1 MALPTGTVTFW
12 MTDIAGSTR
21 LLQEL
26 GPRYADVL
34 AEHHAIIRAAVG
46 AGGGTEVDTEGDAFF
61 CVFRSVLGAV
71 EAAARAQRNLAARAW
86 PGDRPMLVRMGLLT
100 GEGKLSS
107 TGYIGLDVHR
117 TARVT
122 AAAHGGQV
130 VVSATTRAL
139 MEGAWPPGV
148 GYVFLGSHRL
158 KDLDSPELLYQLVID
173 GLPSRFPP
181 LRSLEA
187 PSYDLPFTQSSFVG
201 RSREMTDLSRL
212 VEEHRLVTLTGPGGV
227 GKTRLAVRTAAEL
240 SAHFPDGVAFVPLAA
255 VHEAALVPDE
265 VARALALPVGTYSG
279 EVGLRRLS
287 EQLSGRRMLLILDN
301 VEQLLSGAAE
311 IGVLVDALS
320 DVTVLATSRAPL
332 HLREEQEYPVRPLD
346 VPADAGEP
354 LPLLLQHAAVQQFL
368 DRARAARPDFELR
381 AEDAPHLARLVSA
394 VGGLPLAVEL
404 IAARV
409 RSLSLAQIERRL
421 GDQLGLLR
429 GGPRDMPERQRA
441 LRDTLQWSYDLLD
454 AAPRALLEVLAAFP
468 GGAVLEALESTTGDL
483 LPCADV
489 LDALDPLVEHGL
501 LMPSVDDTNRY
512 RTLQVVRE
520 FAAEMLQRSGRAD
533 EVWHRH
539 AAWLTD
545 LVTEAAPML
554 MSEKQAEGLSRLRE
568 EYDNLRAVLA
578 WAIDT
583 DPVVAADLAVP
594 LWRYWQM
601 RGQLAE
607 GRQVLDRVLDRLAP
621 DDHPA
626 TRAAA
631 LSARGGICYWQLDV
645 PAMTASYA
653 EAAQLYE
660 RLGERADL
668 AEALYNLAF
677 PEVQSRDYDEGER
690 LARRSE
696 ELYAELGDA
705 HGVARALWL
714 RSLPAMHARRLDEA
728 EDLLRRAIATFR
740 ATDDTYYLGW
750 ALRMLGRDLI
760 MQGRLEEAREALDEG
775 LTHFARDDM
784 SAMLLFMSDHAALA
798 GVEGDHER
806 QVRIVGA
813 MQRMQRAS
821 GTGLVDYALNEP
833 LGLEASLA
841 ALGDRAELVRA
852 EGAAMDDDEAI
863 RYTVGR

>member
-26 GPRYADVL
+26 GPRYPDVL
-34 AEHHAIIRAAVG
+34 AEHHAIIRAAVA
-46 AGGGTEVDTEGDAFF
+46 AGGGSEVDTEGDAFF
-61 CVFRSVLGAV
+61 CVFRSVPGAV
-71 EAAARAQRNLAARAW
+71 AATAQAQRDLAAHAW
-86 PGDRPMLVRMGLLT
+86 PGDRPVRVRMGLLT
-100 GEGKLSS
+100 GEGTVSS
-107 TGYIGLDVHR
+107 TGYVGLDVHR

-130 VVSATTRAL
+130 VLAATTRAL

-187 PSYDLPFTQSSFVG
+187 PDYDLPLTQSSFVG
-201 RSREMTDLSRL
+201 RSQEIADLSRL

-255 VHEAALVPDE
+255 VHDASLVPDE
-265 VARALALPVGTYSG
+265 VARTLALPVGTYSG
-279 EVGLRRLS
+279 EVGVRRLA

-301 VEQLLSGAAE
+301 IEQLLPGAAE
-311 IGVLVDALS
+311 IGTLVNALS
-320 DVTVLATSRAPL
+320 SVTLLATSRAPL
-332 HLREEQEYPVRPLD
+332 HLREEQEYPVRPFD
-346 VPADAGEP
+346 VPQGEHEP
-354 LPLLLQHAAVQQFL
+354 LPVLLQYAAVQQFL
-368 DRARAARPDFELR
+368 DRARAARPGFELR
-381 AEDAPHLARLVSA
+381 AEDAPHLARLVTA

-409 RSLSLAQIERRL
+409 RSLSLAQIAQRL

-429 GGPRDMPERQRA
+429 GGPRDLPERQRA
-441 LRDTLQWSYDLLD
+441 LRDTLQWTYDLLD
-454 AAPRALLEVLAAFP
+454 AAPRALLQVLAAFP
-468 GGAVLEALESTTGDL
+468 GGAVLEALESTTADL

-501 LMPSVDDTNRY
+501 LMPSVDDTNRF

-520 FAAEMLQRSGRAD
+520 FAAEMLQQSGRAD
-533 EVWHRH
+533 EVWRRH
-539 AAWLTD
+539 AGWLKEV
-545 LVTEAAPML
+545 VTLAAPML
-554 MSEKQAEGLSRLRE
+554 LTEKQAEGLSRLRE
-568 EYDNLRAVLA
+568 ENDNLRAVLA
-578 WAIDT
+578 WAIDN

-607 GRQVLDRVLDRLAP
+607 GHQVLDRLLDRLAP
-621 DDHPA
+621 GDHPA
-626 TRAAA
+626 TRAAV
-631 LSARGGICYWQLDV
+631 LSALGGISYWQFDV
-645 PAMTASYA
+645 PTMTAAYG

-660 RLGERADL
+660 QLGERADL

-677 PEVQSRDYDEGER
+677 PQVQSRDFDEGDR

-705 HGVARALWL
+705 PGVARALWL

-760 MQGRLEEAREALDEG
+760 MQGRLDEAREALDEG
-775 LTHFARDDM
+775 LAHFARDDM

-798 GVEGDHER
+798 GVQGDHER

-813 MQRMQRAS
+813 LQRMQRAS

-833 LGLEASLA
+833 LGLEGSLA
-841 ALGDRAELVRA
+841 ALGDRAEAVRA
-852 EGAAMDDDEAI
+852 EGAAMDDEEAI
-863 RYTVGR
+863 GYTVGR

>member
-1 MALPTGTVTFW
+1 MGLPTGTVTFW

-21 LLQEL
+21 LLQDL

-34 AEHHAIIRAAVG
+34 AEHHAIIRAAVA
-46 AGGGTEVDTEGDAFF
+46 AGGGEEVDTEGDAFF
-61 CVFRSVLGAV
+61 CVFRSVRGAV
-71 EAAARAQRNLAARAW
+71 EAAARAQHDLASHAW
-86 PGDRPMLVRMGLLT
+86 PGDRPVRVRMGLHT
-100 GEGKLSS
+100 GEGQLSS
-107 TGYIGLDVHR
+107 TGYVGLDVHR
-117 TARVT
+117 TARVA

-130 VVSATTRAL
+130 VVTAPTRAL
-139 MEGAWPPGV
+139 MEGAWPTGV

-158 KDLDSPELLYQLVID
+158 KDLDSPELLYQLVFD

-201 RSREMTDLSRL
+201 RSQEVAELSRL

-255 VHEAALVPDE
+255 VRDAALVPDE

-287 EQLSGRRMLLILDN
+287 EQLSRRRMLLILDN
-301 VEQLLSGAAE
+301 VEQLLPGAEE
-311 IGVLVDALS
+311 IGALLDALS

-346 VPADAGEP
+346 VPADDGEP
-354 LPLLLQHAAVQQFL
+354 LSSLLQHAAVQQFL
-368 DRARAARPDFELR
+368 DRARAARPGFELR
-381 AEDAPHLARLVSA
+381 PEDAPHLARLVTA

-404 IAARV
+404 VAARV
-409 RSLSLAQIERRL
+409 RSLSLAQIAQRL

-468 GGAVLEALESTTGDL
+468 GGATLEALEATTADL

-533 EVWHRH
+533 EVWRRH
-539 AAWLTD
+539 ADWLKGV
-545 LVTEAAPML
+545 VTVAAPML
-554 MSEKQAEGLSRLRE
+554 LTEKQAEGLNRLRE
-568 EYDNLRAVLA
+568 EYDNLRAVLQRTVDA
-578 WAIDT
+578 
-583 DPVVAADLAVP
+583 DPVLAADIAAP

-607 GRQVLDRVLDRLAP
+607 GRQVLDRLLDRLSP

-626 TRAAA
+626 TRAAV
-631 LSARGGICYWQLDV
+631 LSARGGISYWQLDV
-645 PAMTASYA
+645 PAMKASYG
-653 EAAQLYE
+653 EAVQLYE
-660 RLGERADL
+660 RLGVRAGL

-677 PEVQSRDYDEGER
+677 PAVQSRDYDEGER

-696 ELYAELGDA
+696 ELYADLGDA

-728 EDLLRRAIATFR
+728 EDLLRRAAVTFR
-740 ATDDTYYLGW
+740 AAGDTYYLGW

-760 MQGRLEEAREALDEG
+760 MQGRLQEAREALDEG
-775 LTHFARDDM
+775 LAHFARDDI

-798 GVEGDHER
+798 GVEGDHDR

-813 MQRMQRAS
+813 LQRMQRTT
-821 GTGLVDYALNEP
+821 GTDLVDYALNEP
-833 LGLEASLA
+833 IGLQASLA

>member
-1 MALPTGTVTFW
+1 MGLPTGTVTFW
-12 MTDIAGSTR
+12 MTDIEGSTR
-21 LLQEL
+21 LLQAL
-26 GPRYADVL
+26 GPQYADVL
-34 AEHHAIIRAAVG
+34 ADHHAIVRAALG
-46 AGGGTEVDTEGDAFF
+46 AGGGVEVDTEGDGFF
-61 CVFRSVLGAV
+61 CVFRSARGAV
-71 EAAARAQRNLAARAW
+71 EAAARAQRDLASHPW
-86 PGDRPMLVRMGLLT
+86 PGDRPVRVRLGVHT
-100 GEGKLSS
+100 GEGQLSS
-107 TGYIGLDVHR
+107 TGYVGLDVHR

-130 VVSATTRAL
+130 VVTATTRAL
-139 MEGAWPPGV
+139 LEGAWPAGV

-201 RSREMTDLSRL
+201 RSREADDLARL
-212 VEEHRLVTLTGPGGV
+212 LDQHRLVTLTGPGGV
-227 GKTRLAVRTAAEL
+227 GKTRLAVRTGAEL
-240 SAHFPDGVAFVPLAA
+240 SAHFPGGVAFVPLAA
-255 VHEAALVPDE
+255 VHDAALVPDE

-279 EVGLRRLS
+279 DAGLRRLT
-287 EQLSGRRMLLILDN
+287 EQLSGRRMLLVLDN
-301 VEQLLSGAAE
+301 VEQLLPGAAQ
-311 IGVLVDALS
+311 IGALVDVLS

-346 VPADAGEP
+346 VPADPCEP
-354 LPLLLQHAAVQQFL
+354 LPALLQHAAVQQFL

-381 AEDAPHLARLVSA
+381 PEDAPHLARIVSA

-404 IAARV
+404 VAARV
-409 RSLSLAQIERRL
+409 RSLSLAQIAQRL

-429 GGPRDMPERQRA
+429 GGPRDLPKRQRA

-468 GGAVLEALESTTGDL
+468 GGATLEALEGATADL

-489 LDALDPLVEHGL
+489 LDALDPLIEHGL

-539 AAWLTD
+539 AAWLED
-545 LVTEAAPML
+545 VVTAAAPML
-554 MSEKQAEGLSRLRE
+554 LTDEQAEGLHRLRE
-568 EYDNLRAVLA
+568 EYDNLRAVLE
-578 WAIDT
+578 WAIDAH
-583 DPVVAADLAVP
+583 PVLAADLAGP

-607 GRQVLDRVLDRLAP
+607 GRRVLDRILDRLAP
-621 DDHPA
+621 EEAPA
-626 TRAAA
+626 SRAAV
-631 LSARGGICYWQLDV
+631 LSARGGVSYWQLDI
-645 PAMTASYA
+645 PAMTASYE
-653 EAAQLYE
+653 EAARLYE
-660 RLGERADL
+660 RLGDEAQL

-677 PEVQSRDYDEGER
+677 PSVESRAYAEGER

-696 ELYAELGDA
+696 ELFAELGDA
-705 HGVARALWL
+705 HGVARTLWL
-714 RSLPAMHARRLDEA
+714 RSLPAIHAGRLDEA
-728 EDLLRRAIATFR
+728 EDLLRRAAATFR
-740 ATDDTYYLGW
+740 ATADTYHLGW

-760 MQGRLEEAREALDEG
+760 LQGRLEEARKALDEG
-775 LTHFARDDM
+775 LGNFARDDV

-798 GVEGDHER
+798 GVEGDPER
-806 QVRIVGA
+806 QLRIVGA
-813 MQRMQRAS
+813 MQRMQRAT
-821 GTGLVDYALNEP
+821 GTDLVDYALNEP
-833 LGLEASLA
+833 LGLDASLA

-863 RYTVGR
+863 RYAVGG